1 MDFVYICGPD
11 VGEELRY
18 SIRSVVKNAPFRK
31 IWVVG
36 SKPSW
41 YSGDYI
47 EVPQDMGKYDN
58 AIRNLKTVCMTK
70 EISPNFVLMNDD
82 FFIIKKTPTIKYFHG
97 GLLLK
102 KAEAYMDL
110 TPSSLYV
117 KKLEATIHQLL
128 KDGIERPL
136 DYDLHIPMKM
146 NKKRLVSCLEDKK
159 LLWRSLYGNRNSVSG
174 KEIKDVKVYAAGRL
188 RGRNYD
194 LNNLTGNYLSSDNN
208 SFELIKD
215 KVLGS
220 MFPEPS
226 LYEKA

>member
-18 SIRSVVKNAPFRK
+18 SIRSVVKNAKFRK

-58 AIRNLKTVCMTK
+58 AIRNLKAVCMTK

-117 KKLEATIHQLL
+117 KKLEATIYQLL
-128 KDGIERPL
+128 KDGIEKPL

-146 NKKRLVSCLEDKK
+146 NKKKLVSCLEDRK
-159 LLWRSLYGNRNSVSG
+159 LLWRSLYGNRYMVGG
-174 KEIKDVKVYAAGRL
+174 KEIGDVKVYPSGPLASRS
-188 RGRNYD
+188 YD
-194 LNNLTGNYLSSDNN
+194 INSLDSNYLSSSNN
-208 SFELIKD
+208 SFELLKKNILENKFFT
-215 KVLGS
+215 KS
-220 MFPEPS
+220 I
-226 LYEKA
+226 YEA